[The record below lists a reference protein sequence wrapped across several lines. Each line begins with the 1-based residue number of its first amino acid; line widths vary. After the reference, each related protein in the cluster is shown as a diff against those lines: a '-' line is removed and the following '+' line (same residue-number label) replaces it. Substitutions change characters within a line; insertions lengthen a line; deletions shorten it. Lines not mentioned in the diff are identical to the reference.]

1 VINHVVEIEDVSL
14 FNDYPLSTKMRC
26 YHNSFNTE
34 AQMLGNGAAKAP
46 GVLMMKKGEVRQVGT
61 WTFEAVASL
70 STARDPQCR
79 TQSSNVDVD
88 FKPKCYTFV
97 RCHSR

>member
-1 VINHVVEIEDVSL
+1 
-14 FNDYPLSTKMRC
+14 
-26 YHNSFNTE
+26 
-34 AQMLGNGAAKAP
+34 MLGNGAAKAP

-79 TQSSNVDVD
+79 TQSSNVDDDSNRIATHSSDVIRGD
-88 FKPKCYTFV
+88 VTKHIKIALNICKCQ
-97 RCHSR
+97 S